1 VVLSAVVEYWKY
13 NLWRLTKIQADTF

>member
-1 VVLSAVVEYWKY
+1 VLSAVVEYWKY